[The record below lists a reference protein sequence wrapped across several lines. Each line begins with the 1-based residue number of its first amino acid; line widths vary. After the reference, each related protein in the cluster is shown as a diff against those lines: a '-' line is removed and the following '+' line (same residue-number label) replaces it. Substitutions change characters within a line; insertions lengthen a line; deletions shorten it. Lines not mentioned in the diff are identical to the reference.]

1 MASEAGIAKALLQI
15 ALGLGPAFRGSPAS
29 FSDLVRGGAFSHGM
43 LGTTSS
49 MDKFVAQNYPSD
61 FAPGSYHTYDVQHMV
76 TDGKADMNSVGRG
89 FKPLIESAGRM
100 QTLKEHND
108 ALTKFIR
115 PGMSKAELQFAIEEG
130 RKAEKELP
138 QFWNESD
145 EKVNPHRAQF
155 GVSSSAVSGIRLTPE
170 GSVQVRWRN
179 KKGKDSQW
187 YTYRQYPDVQ
197 QASVAA
203 QELLSS
209 PSIGRAVMPF
219 QRNGQ
224 MLKFK
229 DPSLYS
235 AWSVKNYDT
244 GYA

>member
-29 FSDLVRGGAFSHGM
+29 FTDLARGGAFSHGM

-61 FAPGSYHTYDVQHMV
+61 FAPGSYHTYDVQHMA

-130 RKAEKELP
+130 RKAEKDLP

-229 DPSLYS
+229 NPDLYS
-235 AWSVKNYDT
+235 KWSVKNYDT

>member
-29 FSDLVRGGAFSHGM
+29 FTDLVSGGAFSHGM

-61 FAPGSYHTYDVQHMV
+61 FAPGSYHTYDVQHMA

-115 PGMSKAELQFAIEEG
+115 PGMSKAELQFAIEEHA
-130 RKAEKELP
+130 R
-138 QFWNESD
+138 
-145 EKVNPHRAQF
+145 
-155 GVSSSAVSGIRLTPE
+155 
-170 GSVQVRWRN
+170 SVLIISNWAF
-179 KKGKDSQW
+179 
-187 YTYRQYPDVQ
+187 YY
-197 QASVAA
+197 
-203 QELLSS
+203 LL
-209 PSIGRAVMPF
+209 
-219 QRNGQ
+219 
-224 MLKFK
+224 
-229 DPSLYS
+229 
-235 AWSVKNYDT
+235 
-244 GYA
+244 